1 MGIATIHQ
9 YYCFPSLQVMMV
21 TIPYVV
27 HKHSIFSTQWIPR
40 GSPGSQ
46 EVWKRDGFFYHY
58 LICPLAR
65 KICQKLSCIRE
76 ASVTMLRFWGAGSL
90 IQGMLDN

>member
-1 MGIATIHQ
+1 
-9 YYCFPSLQVMMV
+9 MMV
-21 TIPYVV
+21 TIPHVV
-27 HKHSIFSTQWIPR
+27 HKHSIFSTQWI
-40 GSPGSQ
+40 PGSQ